1 MKMSKM
7 YLPTLKE
14 VPQEAQIKSH
24 KLLLRAGMIR
34 ALGNGLFVYLPLGL
48 LVFRKIEKIIRE
60 EMNNIGCLEFK
71 PSVVVPGALWQESG
85 RWDAMGAELLRFK
98 NRLNQDM
105 VLSPTA
111 EEVFTSILRFE
122 ASSYKSYPILAYQI
136 NTKFRDE
143 IRPRYG
149 LMRAREFT
157 MKDAYSFHIDEK
169 SLDETYNQFVKA
181 YQNIFS
187 RVGLKTIEVKADS
200 GSMGGKD
207 SSEFMVESEIGDD
220 TLLLCSHCG
229 YSANEEKAAC
239 FEEDSFKGREKQ
251 TENQME
257 TLPKIEEVSTPDVK
271 TIEALSKFLNC
282 SPKSCIKA
290 VVYHVESSSIIKA
303 NTIFLCIRGD
313 LEVNEAKLKTFLKA
327 SDIRLED
334 EEVIL
339 KKIGCQI
346 GFLGP
351 VGLNREVP
359 IFCDESVINMQDAIT
374 GALKKDTHLLHVFP
388 SRDFKADFV
397 GDFRIV
403 KEGDACPACH
413 QPLYSKKGNEL
424 GHVFKL
430 GDKYSKSMDMNCLD
444 ANGKKTYPLMGCY
457 GIGLDRLMAAVAE
470 QYSDDDG
477 LKWPFSIAPYI
488 VVIVPVKYEGKMK
501 EEADSLYAE
510 LREKGVEV
518 LLDDRSERVGV
529 KFKDMDLIG
538 IPFRLVISEKTLPN
552 IEVKYRETG
561 KIEVLSKEDV
571 INIILST
578 NG

>member
-1 MKMSKM
+1 M

-48 LVFRKIEKIIRE
+48 LVFRKIERIIRE

-85 RWDAMGAELLRFK
+85 RWDAMGPELLRFK

-111 EEVFTSILRFE
+111 EEVFTSLLRFE
-122 ASSYKSYPILAYQI
+122 ASSYKNYPILTYQI

-157 MKDAYSFHIDEK
+157 MKDAYSFHIDET

-200 GSMGGKD
+200 GAMGGKD
-207 SSEFMVESEIGDD
+207 SQEFMVESEIGDD
-220 TLLLCSHCG
+220 TLLLCSSCG

-239 FEEDSFKGREKQ
+239 FEEKVGMAL
-251 TENQME
+251 TE
-257 TLPKIEEVSTPDVK
+257 LPKIEEVSTPDVK
-271 TIEALSKFLNC
+271 TIEALSNFLKC

-290 VVYHVESSSIIKA
+290 VVYHVESSSITKS

-313 LEVNEAKLKTFLKA
+313 LEVNEAKLKSFLKA
-327 SDIRLED
+327 TDIHLED

-351 VGLNREVP
+351 VGLNKEVP
-359 IFCDESVINMQDAIT
+359 IFCDESVMNMQDAVT

-403 KEGDACPACH
+403 KEGDSCPSCH
-413 QPLYSKKGNEL
+413 HPLYSKKGNEL

-430 GDKYSKSMDMNCLD
+430 GDKYSQSMDMSCLD
-444 ANGKKTYPLMGCY
+444 SNGRKIYPLMGCY

-477 LKWPFSIAPYI
+477 LKWPTSIAPYMA
-488 VVIVPVKYEGKMK
+488 VIVPVKYEGKMK
-501 EEADSLYAE
+501 EEADSLYDE
-510 LREKGVEV
+510 LRQKGVEV
-518 LLDDRSERVGV
+518 LLDDRNERVGV

-538 IPFRLVISEKTLPN
+538 IPIRLVISEKTLPN
-552 IEVKYRETG
+552 IEIKYRESG
-561 KIEVLSKEDV
+561 KIEVISRENV
-571 INIILST
+571 INAVISMTGKLRIK
-578 NG
+578 

>member
-1 MKMSKM
+1 MRMSKM

-34 ALGNGLFVYLPLGL
+34 TLGNGLFVYLPLGL
-48 LVFRKIEKIIRE
+48 LVFRKIEKIIRQ

-71 PSVVVPGALWQESG
+71 PSVVVPATLWQESG
-85 RWDAMGAELLRFK
+85 RWDAMGEELLRFK

-122 ASSYKSYPILAYQI
+122 ASSYKSYPILTYQI

-149 LMRAREFT
+149 LMRTREFT
-157 MKDAYSFHIDEK
+157 MKDAYSFHINEE
-169 SLDETYNQFVKA
+169 SLDETYKQFVKA
-181 YQNIFS
+181 YQKIFS

-200 GSMGGKD
+200 GAMGGKD
-207 SSEFMVESEIGDD
+207 SQEFMVESEIGDD
-220 TLLLCSHCG
+220 TLLLCSSCD

-239 FEEDSFKGREKQ
+239 FEEKVNVCI
-251 TENQME
+251 EN
-257 TLPKIEEVSTPDVK
+257 LPKIEEVSTPNIK
-271 TIEALSKFLNC
+271 TIEALSQFLKC
-282 SPKSCIKA
+282 SPSSCIKA
-290 VVYHVESSSIIKA
+290 VVYHVEGSPITKA

-313 LEVNEAKLKTFLKA
+313 LEVNEAKLKAFLKV
-327 SDIRLED
+327 SDIHLED
-334 EEVIL
+334 EDVIL

-351 VGLNREVP
+351 VGLNKEVP
-359 IFCDESVINMQDAIT
+359 LFCDESVMNMQDGIT
-374 GALKKDTHLLHVFP
+374 GALKKDAHLINVVPL
-388 SRDFKADFV
+388 RDFKADFV

-403 KEGDACPACH
+403 KAGDACPSCH
-413 QPLYSKKGNEL
+413 AKLYSKKGNEL

-444 ANGKKTYPLMGCY
+444 ANGKKIYPLMGCY

-477 LKWPFSIAPYI
+477 LKWPIEIAPYI
-488 VVIVPVKYEGKMK
+488 AVIVPVKYEGNMK
-501 EEADSLYAE
+501 EEADFIYEE
-510 LREKGVEV
+510 LKSKGVEI
-518 LLDDRSERVGV
+518 LLDDRKERVGV

-538 IPFRLVISEKTLPN
+538 IPFRLVVSEKTLPN
-552 IEVKYRETG
+552 IEIKYRETG
-561 KIEVLSKEDV
+561 KMIVVSKEEAIDLMLAASKLQV
-571 INIILST
+571 
-578 NG
+578 

>member
-1 MKMSKM
+1 MKMSNM

-71 PSVVVPGALWQESG
+71 PSVVVPASLWQESG
-85 RWDAMGAELLRFK
+85 RWNAMGEELLRFK

-122 ASSYKSYPILAYQI
+122 ASSYKNYPILTYQI

-149 LMRAREFT
+149 LMRTREFT
-157 MKDAYSFHIDEK
+157 MKDAYSFHIDEA
-169 SLDETYNQFVKA
+169 SLDETYKQFVKA

-187 RVGLKTIEVKADS
+187 RAGLKTIEVKADS
-200 GSMGGKD
+200 GAMGGKD
-207 SSEFMVESEIGDD
+207 SQEFMVESEIGDD
-220 TLLLCSHCG
+220 TLLLCSSCG
-229 YSANEEKAAC
+229 YSANEEKATC
-239 FEEDSFKGREKQ
+239 FEKHENICQ
-251 TENQME
+251 ENQME
-257 TLPKIEEVSTPDVK
+257 NWAKIEEVSTPDVK
-271 TIEALSKFLNC
+271 TIDALSSFLKC

-290 VVYHVESSSIIKA
+290 VVYHVDSSPITKA
-303 NTIFLCIRGD
+303 STIFLCIRGD
-313 LEVNEAKLKTFLKA
+313 LEVNEAKLKSFLKA
-327 SDIRLED
+327 TDIHLED
-334 EEVIL
+334 EDVIL
-339 KKIGCQI
+339 KKIGCKI

-351 VGLNREVP
+351 VGLNKEIP
-359 IFCDESVINMQDAIT
+359 IFCDESVIDMEDAVT

-403 KEGDACPACH
+403 KEGDACPSCH
-413 QPLYSKKGNEL
+413 HPLYSKKGNEL

-444 ANGKKTYPLMGCY
+444 ANGKKVYPLMGCY
-457 GIGLDRLMAAVAE
+457 GIGVDRLMAAVAE
-470 QYSDDDG
+470 QYSDNDG
-477 LKWPFSIAPYI
+477 LKWPASVAPYMA
-488 VVIVPVKYEGKMK
+488 VIVPVKYEGKMK
-501 EEADSLYAE
+501 EEADLLYDE
-510 LREKGVEV
+510 LRKKGIEV
-518 LLDDRSERVGV
+518 LLDDRNERVGV

-538 IPFRLVISEKTLPN
+538 IPIRLVISEKTLPN
-552 IEVKYRETG
+552 IEIKYRESG
-561 KIEVLSKEDV
+561 RIEVLSKEDV
-571 INIILST
+571 VSAIFSVATLQD
-578 NG
+578 

>member
-24 KLLLRAGMIR
+24 KLLLRAGMIK

-71 PSVVVPGALWQESG
+71 PSVVVPATLWQESG
-85 RWDAMGAELLRFK
+85 RWDAMGPELLRFK

-122 ASSYKSYPILAYQI
+122 ASSYKSYPILTYQI

-149 LMRAREFT
+149 LMRTREFT
-157 MKDAYSFHIDEK
+157 MKDAYSFHTDEA
-169 SLDETYNQFVKA
+169 SLDETYKQFVKA

-207 SSEFMVESEIGDD
+207 SQEFMVESEIGDD
-220 TLLLCSHCG
+220 TLLLCSSCG

-239 FEEDSFKGREKQ
+239 FEEKSHICA
-251 TENQME
+251 ENQ
-257 TLPKIEEVSTPDVK
+257 PKIEEVSTPDVK
-271 TIEALSKFLNC
+271 TIDALSSFLKC
-282 SPKSCIKA
+282 SSKSCIKA
-290 VVYHVESSSIIKA
+290 VVYHIESSPVTNA
-303 NTIFLCIRGD
+303 TTIFLCIRGD
-313 LEVNEAKLKTFLKA
+313 LEVNEAKLKSFLKA

-334 EEVIL
+334 EDVIL
-339 KKIGCQI
+339 EKIGCQI

-351 VGLNREVP
+351 VGLNKEVP
-359 IFCDESVINMQDAIT
+359 LFCDESVMNMQDAIT
-374 GALKKDTHLLHVFP
+374 GALKKDTHLLHIFP

-403 KEGDACPACH
+403 KEGDACPSCH
-413 QPLYSKKGNEL
+413 QRLYSKKGNEL

-430 GDKYSKSMDMNCLD
+430 GDKYSKSMDMSCLD
-444 ANGKKTYPLMGCY
+444 SNGKKIYPLMGCY

-470 QYSDDDG
+470 EYSDDEG
-477 LKWPFSIAPYI
+477 LKWPLSIAPYK
-488 VVIVPVKYEGKMK
+488 VVIIPVKYEGKMK
-501 EEADSLYAE
+501 EKADSLYEE
-510 LREKGVEV
+510 LRKKGVEV
-518 LLDDRSERVGV
+518 LLDDRNERVGF

-538 IPFRLVISEKTLPN
+538 IPIRLVISEKTLPN
-552 IEVKYRETG
+552 IEIKYRETG
-561 KIEVLSKEDV
+561 KIEILSKENV
-571 INIILST
+571 IKAIFSIA
-578 NG
+578 

>member
-71 PSVVVPGALWQESG
+71 PSVVVPGTLWQESG

-122 ASSYKSYPILAYQI
+122 ASSYKSYPILTYQI

-149 LMRAREFT
+149 LMRTREFT

-207 SSEFMVESEIGDD
+207 SQEFMVESEIGDD

-239 FEEDSFKGREKQ
+239 FEEKVDMAL
-251 TENQME
+251 TE
-257 TLPKIEEVSTPDVK
+257 LPKIEEVSTPDIK
-271 TIEALSKFLNC
+271 TIDSLSNFLKC
-282 SPKSCIKA
+282 SHSSCIKA
-290 VVYHVESSSIIKA
+290 VVYHVESSSITKA
-303 NTIFLCIRGD
+303 NTIFVCIRGD

-327 SDIRLED
+327 TDIRMED
-334 EEVIL
+334 EDVIL

-359 IFCDESVINMQDAIT
+359 IFCDESVMNMQDAVA
-374 GALKKDTHLLHVFP
+374 GALKKDVHLLHVFP

-430 GDKYSKSMDMNCLD
+430 GDKYSRSMDMNCLD
-444 ANGKKTYPLMGCY
+444 VNGKKTYPLMGCY

-488 VVIVPVKYEGKMK
+488 AVIVPVKYEGKMK
-501 EEADSLYAE
+501 EEADSIYTE
-510 LREKGVEV
+510 LKEKGVEV
-518 LLDDRSERVGV
+518 LLDDRNERVGV

-552 IEVKYRETG
+552 IEIKYRETG
-561 KIEVLSKEDV
+561 KMIMISKEMVTDLLLAV
-571 INIILST
+571 SKL
-578 NG
+578 

>member
-34 ALGNGLFVYLPLGL
+34 ALGNGLFAYLPLGL
-48 LVFRKIEKIIRE
+48 LVFRKIENIIRE

-85 RWDAMGAELLRFK
+85 RWDAMGPELLRFK

-111 EEVFTSILRFE
+111 EEVFTSLLRFE
-122 ASSYKSYPILAYQI
+122 ASSYKSYPILTYQI

-157 MKDAYSFHIDEK
+157 MKDAYSFHVDET
-169 SLDETYNQFVKA
+169 SLDEIYNQFVKA

-187 RVGLKTIEVKADS
+187 RVGLATIEVRADS
-200 GSMGGKD
+200 GAMGGKD
-207 SSEFMVESEIGDD
+207 SQEFMVESEIGDD
-220 TLLLCSHCG
+220 TLLLCPSCR

-239 FEEDSFKGREKQ
+239 FEEKVDICL
-251 TENQME
+251 ENQPE
-257 TLPKIEEVSTPDVK
+257 IKEVSTPNIKSIDV
-271 TIEALSKFLNC
+271 LSSFLNC
-282 SPKSCIKA
+282 SPKACIKA
-290 VVYHVESSSIIKA
+290 IVYHVENSSITKA
-303 NTIFLCIRGD
+303 STIFLCIRGD
-313 LEVNEAKLKTFLKA
+313 LEVNEAKLKSFLKA
-327 SDIRLED
+327 TDVHLED

-339 KKIGCQI
+339 KKIGCEI

-351 VGLNREVP
+351 IGLNKEVP
-359 IFCDESVINMQDAIT
+359 LFCDESVMNMPESGIT
-374 GALKKDTHLLHVFP
+374 GALKKDTHLLNVFP
-388 SRDFKADFV
+388 LRDFKPDFV

-403 KEGDACPACH
+403 KEGDACPSCH
-413 QPLYSKKGNEL
+413 AKLYSKKGNEL

-430 GDKYSKSMDMNCLD
+430 GDKYSRSMDMGCLD
-444 ANGKKTYPLMGCY
+444 ANGKKIYPLMGCY

-477 LKWPFSIAPYI
+477 LKWPASIAPYM
-488 VVIVPVKYEGKMK
+488 VAIVPVKYEGKIK
-501 EEADSLYAE
+501 EQADLLYEE
-510 LREKGVEV
+510 LKQKGVEV
-518 LLDDRSERVGV
+518 LLDDRNERVGV

-538 IPFRLVISEKTLPN
+538 IPIRLVISEKTLPN

-561 KIEVLSKEDV
+561 NIEVLSKDNV
-571 INIILST
+571 INVAVSMTRLKD
-578 NG
+578 

>member
-48 LVFRKIEKIIRE
+48 LVFRKIERIIRE

-71 PSVVVPGALWQESG
+71 PSVVVPASLWQESG
-85 RWDAMGAELLRFK
+85 RWEAMGPELLRFK

-111 EEVFTSILRFE
+111 EEVFTSLLRFE
-122 ASSYKSYPILAYQI
+122 ASSYKNYPILTYQI

-157 MKDAYSFHIDEK
+157 MKDAYSFHIDET

-200 GSMGGKD
+200 GAMGGKD
-207 SSEFMVESEIGDD
+207 SQEFMVESEIGDD
-220 TLLLCSHCG
+220 TLLLCSSCG

-239 FEEDSFKGREKQ
+239 FEGKVDMAL
-251 TENQME
+251 TE
-257 TLPKIEEVSTPDVK
+257 LPKIEEVSTPDVK
-271 TIEALSKFLNC
+271 TIEALSNFLKC

-290 VVYHVESSSIIKA
+290 VVYHVESSSITKS

-313 LEVNEAKLKTFLKA
+313 LEVNEAKLKSFLKA
-327 SDIRLED
+327 TDIHLED

-351 VGLNREVP
+351 VGLNKEVP
-359 IFCDESVINMQDAIT
+359 IFCDESVMNMQDAVT
-374 GALKKDTHLLHVFP
+374 GALKKDIHLLHVFP

-403 KEGDACPACH
+403 KEGDSCPSCH
-413 QPLYSKKGNEL
+413 HPLYSKKGNEL

-430 GDKYSKSMDMNCLD
+430 GDKYSQSMDMSCLD
-444 ANGKKTYPLMGCY
+444 SNGKKIYPLMGCY

-477 LKWPFSIAPYI
+477 LKWPASIAPYMA
-488 VVIVPVKYEGKMK
+488 VIVPVKYEGKMK
-501 EEADSLYAE
+501 EEADSLYDE
-510 LREKGVEV
+510 LRQKGVEV
-518 LLDDRSERVGV
+518 LLDDRNERVGV

-538 IPFRLVISEKTLPN
+538 IPIRLVISEKALPN
-552 IEVKYRETG
+552 IEIKYRKSG
-561 KIEVLSKEDV
+561 KMEVISREDV
-571 INIILST
+571 ISAVLSIARQQ
-578 NG
+578 N

>member
-71 PSVVVPGALWQESG
+71 PSVVVPASLWQESG
-85 RWDAMGAELLRFK
+85 RWDAMGPELLRFK

-111 EEVFTSILRFE
+111 EEVFTSLLRFE
-122 ASSYKSYPILAYQI
+122 ASSYKNYPILTYQI

-157 MKDAYSFHIDEK
+157 MKDAYSFHIDET

-200 GSMGGKD
+200 GAMGGKD

-220 TLLLCSHCG
+220 TLLLCSSCG

-239 FEEDSFKGREKQ
+239 FEEKVDIALSE
-251 TENQME
+251 
-257 TLPKIEEVSTPDVK
+257 LPKIEEVSTPDVK
-271 TIEALSKFLNC
+271 TIEALSNFLKC

-290 VVYHVESSSIIKA
+290 VVYHVESSSITNS

-313 LEVNEAKLKTFLKA
+313 LEVNEAKLKSFLKA
-327 SDIRLED
+327 SDIHLED

-351 VGLNREVP
+351 VGLNKEVP
-359 IFCDESVINMQDAIT
+359 IFCDESVMNMQDAVT
-374 GALKKDTHLLHVFP
+374 GALKKDIHLLHVFP

-403 KEGDACPACH
+403 KEGDSCPSCH
-413 QPLYSKKGNEL
+413 HPLYSKKGNEL

-430 GDKYSKSMDMNCLD
+430 GDKYSQSMDMSCLD
-444 ANGKKTYPLMGCY
+444 SNGKKIYPLMGCY

-477 LKWPFSIAPYI
+477 LKWPVSIAPYMAA
-488 VVIVPVKYEGKMK
+488 IVPVKYEGKMK
-501 EEADSLYAE
+501 EEADSLYDE
-510 LREKGVEV
+510 LRQKGVEV
-518 LLDDRSERVGV
+518 LLDDRNERVGV

-538 IPFRLVISEKTLPN
+538 IPIRLVISEKALPN
-552 IEVKYRETG
+552 IEIKYRENG
-561 KIEVLSKEDV
+561 KMEVISREDV
-571 INIILST
+571 ISAVLSMT
-578 NG
+578 RQQN

>member
-48 LVFRKIEKIIRE
+48 LVFRKIERIIRE

-71 PSVVVPGALWQESG
+71 PSVVVPASLWQESG
-85 RWDAMGAELLRFK
+85 RWDAMGPELLRFK

-111 EEVFTSILRFE
+111 EEVFTSLLRFE
-122 ASSYKSYPILAYQI
+122 ASSYKSYPILTYQI

-157 MKDAYSFHIDEK
+157 MKDAYSFHVDEA
-169 SLDETYNQFVKA
+169 SLDETYKQFVKA
-181 YQNIFS
+181 YQNIFL
-187 RVGLKTIEVKADS
+187 RVGLNTIEVKADS
-200 GSMGGKD
+200 GAMGGKD
-207 SSEFMVESEIGDD
+207 SQEFMVESEIGDD

-239 FEEDSFKGREKQ
+239 FEEKIDITL
-251 TENQME
+251 TE
-257 TLPKIEEVSTPDVK
+257 LPKIEEVSTPDVK
-271 TIEALSKFLNC
+271 TIEALSGFLKC

-290 VVYHVESSSIIKA
+290 VVYHVDSSSITKL

-313 LEVNEAKLKTFLKA
+313 LEVNEAKLKSFLKA
-327 SDIRLED
+327 SDIRLENED
-334 EEVIL
+334 VIL

-351 VGLNREVP
+351 VGLNKEVP
-359 IFCDESVINMQDAIT
+359 IFCDESVMSMQDAVA
-374 GALKKDTHLLHVFP
+374 GALKKDTHLLHVYP

-403 KEGDACPACH
+403 KEGDACPSCH
-413 QPLYSKKGNEL
+413 NRLYSKKGNEL

-430 GDKYSKSMDMNCLD
+430 GDKYSKSMDMSCLD
-444 ANGKKTYPLMGCY
+444 SNGKKIYPLMGCY

-470 QYSDDDG
+470 EYSDDDG
-477 LKWPFSIAPYI
+477 LKWPASIAPYMA
-488 VVIVPVKYEGKMK
+488 VIVPVKYEGKMK
-501 EEADSLYAE
+501 EEADSLYDE
-510 LREKGVEV
+510 LRQKGVEV
-518 LLDDRSERVGV
+518 LLDDRNERVGV

-538 IPFRLVISEKTLPN
+538 IPIRLVISEKALPN
-552 IEVKYRETG
+552 IEIKYRESG
-561 KIEVLSKEDV
+561 KMEIISRENVIGAALSMARLKD
-571 INIILST
+571 
-578 NG
+578 

>member
-48 LVFRKIEKIIRE
+48 LVFRKIERIIRE

-71 PSVVVPGALWQESG
+71 PSVVVPASLWQESG
-85 RWDAMGAELLRFK
+85 RWDAMGPELLRFK

-111 EEVFTSILRFE
+111 EEVFTSLLRFE
-122 ASSYKSYPILAYQI
+122 ASSYKSYPILTYQI

-157 MKDAYSFHIDEK
+157 MKDAYSFHVDEV
-169 SLDETYNQFVKA
+169 SLDETYKQFVKA
-181 YQNIFS
+181 YQNIFL
-187 RVGLKTIEVKADS
+187 RVGLNTIEVKADS
-200 GSMGGKD
+200 GAMGGKD
-207 SSEFMVESEIGDD
+207 SQEFMVESEIGDD

-239 FEEDSFKGREKQ
+239 FEEKIDITL
-251 TENQME
+251 TE
-257 TLPKIEEVSTPDVK
+257 LPKIEEVSTPDVK
-271 TIEALSKFLNC
+271 TIEALSGFLKC

-290 VVYHVESSSIIKA
+290 VVYHVDSSSITKS

-313 LEVNEAKLKTFLKA
+313 LEVNEAKLKSFLKA
-327 SDIRLED
+327 SDIRLENED
-334 EEVIL
+334 VIL

-351 VGLNREVP
+351 VSLNKEVP
-359 IFCDESVINMQDAIT
+359 IFCDESVMNMQDAVA
-374 GALKKDTHLLHVFP
+374 GALKKDTHLLHVYP
-388 SRDFKADFV
+388 ARDFKADFV

-403 KEGDACPACH
+403 KEGDACPSCNNR
-413 QPLYSKKGNEL
+413 LYSKKGNE
-424 GHVFKL
+424 
-430 GDKYSKSMDMNCLD
+430 YSKSMDMSCLD
-444 ANGKKTYPLMGCY
+444 SNGKKIYPLMGCY

-470 QYSDDDG
+470 EYSDDDG
-477 LKWPFSIAPYI
+477 LKWPASIAPYMA
-488 VVIVPVKYEGKMK
+488 VIVPVKYEGKMK
-501 EEADSLYAE
+501 EEADSLYDE
-510 LREKGVEV
+510 LRQKGVDV
-518 LLDDRSERVGV
+518 LLDDRNERVGV

-538 IPFRLVISEKTLPN
+538 IPIRLVISEKALPN
-552 IEVKYRETG
+552 IEIKYRESG
-561 KIEVLSKEDV
+561 KMEIISRENVIGAVLSMAR
-571 INIILST
+571 
-578 NG
+578 